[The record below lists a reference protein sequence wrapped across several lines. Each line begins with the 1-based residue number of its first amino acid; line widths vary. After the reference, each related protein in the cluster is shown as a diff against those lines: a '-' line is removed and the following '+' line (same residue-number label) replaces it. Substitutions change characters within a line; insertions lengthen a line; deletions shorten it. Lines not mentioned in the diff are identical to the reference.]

1 MSDKKITFSVIENED
16 NAIPEPIEKSVSGKD
31 YLFYGEDNL
40 YPELL
45 FGCYDNC
52 TMLQSIINGLSDY
65 IAGSG
70 ITEDFD
76 VTSKGDKCSELLKKV
91 ALDYIIFGAFSIQ
104 VRRNSYG
111 DVVALDYVDV
121 SKIRL
126 SEDEKTV
133 YYCRKW
139 SKYARD
145 IRKYD
150 RWDKGLKQSNSV
162 FYYKNPKSRGVY
174 GTPIWKAAIEDA
186 LTAIEITHFHY
197 SAIRNNFVP
206 SAVVNFN
213 NGVPTDEQQDEIEA
227 KLNEKF
233 SGSSNAA
240 RLLVSFNDNKDSA
253 VTVERLSEDGF
264 DSKYQALRDS
274 VRDNMLTAFRASG
287 QLFGVLPEQTGFNSV
302 EYLNAFALYKET
314 VVKPLQQEIEDAFK
328 RLGYDITLNEFVVEF
343 KDNGETTVA

>member
-1 MSDKKITFSVIENED
+1 MNEKNVKK
-16 NAIPEPIEKSVSGKD
+16 KSQK
-31 YLFYGEDNL
+31 
-40 YPELL
+40 
-45 FGCYDNC
+45 
-52 TMLQSIINGLSDY
+52 
-65 IAGSG
+65 
-70 ITEDFD
+70 
-76 VTSKGDKCSELLKKV
+76 
-91 ALDYIIFGAFSIQ
+91 
-104 VRRNSYG
+104 
-111 DVVALDYVDV
+111 
-121 SKIRL
+121 
-126 SEDEKTV
+126 
-133 YYCRKW
+133 
-139 SKYARD
+139 
-145 IRKYD
+145 
-150 RWDKGLKQSNSV
+150 
-162 FYYKNPKSRGVY
+162 
-174 GTPIWKAAIEDA
+174 
-186 LTAIEITHFHY
+186 
-197 SAIRNNFVP
+197 
-206 SAVVNFN
+206 
-213 NGVPTDEQQDEIEA
+213 GVPTDEQQDEIEA

>member
-1 MSDKKITFSVIENED
+1 VF
-16 NAIPEPIEKSVSGKD
+16 
-31 YLFYGEDNL
+31 
-40 YPELL
+40 
-45 FGCYDNC
+45 
-52 TMLQSIINGLSDY
+52 
-65 IAGSG
+65 
-70 ITEDFD
+70 
-76 VTSKGDKCSELLKKV
+76 
-91 ALDYIIFGAFSIQ
+91 
-104 VRRNSYG
+104 
-111 DVVALDYVDV
+111 
-121 SKIRL
+121 
-126 SEDEKTV
+126 
-133 YYCRKW
+133 YCRKW

-162 FYYKNPKSRGVY
+162 FYYKNPKSRGAY
-174 GTPIWKAAIEDA
+174 GLPIWKAAIEDA

-274 VRDNMLTAFRASG
+274 VRDNLLTAFRASG

-328 RLGYDITLNEFVVEF
+328 RLGYDISLNEFTVEF
-343 KDNGETTVA
+343 QDNGEKTVA

>member
-1 MSDKKITFSVIENED
+1 M
-16 NAIPEPIEKSVSGKD
+16 
-31 YLFYGEDNL
+31 
-40 YPELL
+40 
-45 FGCYDNC
+45 
-52 TMLQSIINGLSDY
+52 
-65 IAGSG
+65 
-70 ITEDFD
+70 
-76 VTSKGDKCSELLKKV
+76 
-91 ALDYIIFGAFSIQ
+91 
-104 VRRNSYG
+104 
-111 DVVALDYVDV
+111 
-121 SKIRL
+121 
-126 SEDEKTV
+126 
-133 YYCRKW
+133 
-139 SKYARD
+139 
-145 IRKYD
+145 
-150 RWDKGLKQSNSV
+150 